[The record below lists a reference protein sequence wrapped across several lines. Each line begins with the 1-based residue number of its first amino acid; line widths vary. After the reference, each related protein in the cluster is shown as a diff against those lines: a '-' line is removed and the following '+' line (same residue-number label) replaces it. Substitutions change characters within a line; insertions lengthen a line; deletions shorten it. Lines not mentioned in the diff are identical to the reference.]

1 MQLIINGQQQSYDS
15 PLSVQQLVEKLSL
28 QNKRIA
34 IEYNGEIVPRSRFS
48 EQILNEGDQLEIIV
62 AVGGG

>member
-1 MQLIINGQQQSYDS
+1 MQLIINGQQQNFDNSMNI
-15 PLSVQQLVEKLSL
+15 QQLIEKLSL

-34 IEYNGEIVPRSRFS
+34 VEYNGEIIPRSSFS
-48 EQILNEGDQLEIIV
+48 ETMLNEGDQLEIII

>member
-1 MQLIINGQQQSYDS
+1 MQLIINGQQQSYDG
-15 PLSVQQLVEKLSL
+15 PLNIQQLVEYLSL

-34 IEYNGEIVPRSRFS
+34 IERNGEIIPRSSFP
-48 EQILNEGDQLEIIV
+48 EQILNDGDQLEIIV

>member
-1 MQLIINGQQQSYDS
+1 MQLIINGQQQSYDG
-15 PLSVQQLVEKLSL
+15 PLNIQQLVEKLTL

-34 IEYNGEIVPRSRFS
+34 IEYNGEIIPRSRFP
-48 EQILNEGDQLEIIV
+48 EQALNEGDQLEIIM

>member
-1 MQLIINGQQQSYDS
+1 MQLIINGQQQSYDG
-15 PLSVQQLVEKLSL
+15 PLNLQQLVEKLAL

-34 IEYNGEIVPRSRFS
+34 IEYNGEIIPRSRFP
-48 EQILNEGDQLEIIV
+48 EHTLNEGDQLEIIM

>member
-1 MQLIINGQQQSYDS
+1 MQLIINGQQQSYDG
-15 PLSVQQLVEKLSL
+15 PLNIQQLVEKLAL

-34 IEYNGEIVPRSRFS
+34 IEYNGEIIPRSRFP
-48 EQILNEGDQLEIIV
+48 EQALNEGDQLEIIM

>member
-1 MQLIINGQQQSYDS
+1 MINGQQQSFDS
-15 PLSVQQLVEKLSL
+15 PMNIQQLIEHLSL

-34 IEYNGEIVPRSRFS
+34 IERNGEIVPRSRFP